1 MNNELL
7 EKKNQ
12 KIIILNNDIDQA
24 KILHDQLSITIE
36 SNIKN
41 IIQQMDSENLN
52 AIEHSILLEQL
63 DLVKSLEKKEEIIYS
78 EYNSELRQQKNKLEE
93 EIEYLEKEEREEK
106 NYA

>member
-1 MNNELL
+1 MNNEIL

-12 KIIILNNDIDQA
+12 TLNSLNMDIDQA
-24 KILHDQLSITIE
+24 RMLHDKIGITIE

-63 DLVKSLEKKEEIIYS
+63 DLVKSLEKKEELIYS

-93 EIEYLEKEEREEK
+93 EIEYLEKEEQEEK

>member
-63 DLVKSLEKKEEIIYS
+63 DLVKSLEKKEEVIYS

-93 EIEYLEKEEREEK
+93 EIENLEKEEREEK